1 MAKKN
6 ISKVLNSG
14 SPTQRMKLLAEDIAR
29 GKFNKERVLSDA
41 EFNALSDSFK
51 KPQEIRVYNKYSQAD
66 RTVTNGI
73 MNLQGLK
80 YEVLMHY
87 SNLRGYI
94 LVWQTMEEAEL
105 LANGIL
111 NETKDLEERK
121 RIAEVGKKGVS
132 LLFAELE
139 TDQEG
144 YLDIQIDFDKDRP
157 TLSKE
162 RDPDREKR
170 ITLWGVMNNVK
181 AQAIKKATEF
191 SSWRQAI
198 LDYMDEENF
207 NIKTYKEILDQFAQE
222 VYSPI
227 IQWHKYNPD
236 VKEFISPELPHKRA
250 DNLKDYYSILPKL
263 SDIAEVDEEV
273 YSWFRNYILEND

>member
-29 GKFNKERVLSDA
+29 AKFNKERLLSDA

-51 KPQEIRVYNKYSQAD
+51 KPQEVKVYNKYSLAD

-121 RIAEVGKKGVS
+121 RIAEVGKKGIS

-191 SSWRQAI
+191 TSWKRAI
-198 LDYMDEENF
+198 LDYMDEEGF
-207 NIKTYKEILDQFAQE
+207 NINTYKEILDQFAQE
-222 VYSPI
+222 IYSPP
-227 IQWHKYNPD
+227 IQWTKYNSD
-236 VKEFISPELPHKRA
+236 VNGFIPGIPHQRA
-250 DNLKDYYSILPKL
+250 DKLKEYYSILPKL
-263 SDIAEVDEEV
+263 SEIAEVDEDV
-273 YSWFRNYILEND
+273 YSWFKKTILEND

>member
-1 MAKKN
+1 
-6 ISKVLNSG
+6 
-14 SPTQRMKLLAEDIAR
+14 
-29 GKFNKERVLSDA
+29 
-41 EFNALSDSFK
+41 
-51 KPQEIRVYNKYSQAD
+51 
-66 RTVTNGI
+66 
-73 MNLQGLK
+73 
-80 YEVLMHY
+80 
-87 SNLRGYI
+87 
-94 LVWQTMEEAEL
+94 MEEAEL

-121 RIAEVGKKGVS
+121 RIAEVGKKGIS
-132 LLFAELE
+132 LLFTELE

-162 RDPDREKR
+162 VDPEREKR

>member
-6 ISKVLNSG
+6 ISKTLSSG
-14 SPTQRMKLLAEDIAR
+14 SPTQRMKLLAEDMAR
-29 GKFNKERVLSDA
+29 AKFNRERLLSDA
-41 EFNALSDSFK
+41 EFNTLSNSFH
-51 KPQEIRVYNKYSQAD
+51 KPQDIKIYNKYSRAD
-66 RTVTNGI
+66 RTVTNAI

-121 RIAEVGKKGVS
+121 RIAEVGKKGIN
-132 LLFAELE
+132 LLFMNME

-144 YLDIQIDFDKDRP
+144 YLDIQIDFDKDIP
-157 TLSKE
+157 KFSKE
-162 RDPDREKR
+162 RNPDREKQ

-191 SSWRQAI
+191 TSWKRAI
-198 LDYMDEENF
+198 LDYMDEEGF
-207 NIKTYKEILDQFAQE
+207 NIKTYKEILEQFAQE
-222 VYSPI
+222 VYAPP
-227 IQWHKYNPD
+227 IQWTKYMGD
-236 VKEFISPELPHKRA
+236 VKGFIPNIPHKRA
-250 DNLKDYYSILPKL
+250 DKLKEHYSILPKL
-263 SDIAEVDEEV
+263 SEIAEVDEEV
-273 YSWFRNYILEND
+273 YSWFRKNILENE

>member
-29 GKFNKERVLSDA
+29 GKFNKERLLSDA

-51 KPQEIRVYNKYSQAD
+51 KPQEIRVYNRYSQAD

-121 RIAEVGKKGVS
+121 RIAEVGKKGIS
-132 LLFAELE
+132 LLFTNLE

-157 TLSKE
+157 KGAKKAI
-162 RDPDREKR
+162 DPEREKR
-170 ITLWGVMNNVK
+170 ITLWGLMNNVK
-181 AQAIKKATEF
+181 AQAIQAATDF
-191 SSWRQAI
+191 TSWRKAI

-207 NIKTYKEILDQFAQE
+207 NIKTYKEILEQFAQE
-222 VYSPI
+222 VYSPP
-227 IQWHKYNPD
+227 IQWTKYDSD
-236 VKEFISPELPHKRA
+236 VTEFIPDLPRKRA
-250 DNLKDYYSILPKL
+250 DNLKGYYAILPKL
-263 SDIAEVDEEV
+263 EEITEVDEER
-273 YSWFRNYILEND
+273 YNWFRSYILENG

>member
-6 ISKVLNSG
+6 ISKVLTSG

-29 GKFNKERVLSDA
+29 AKFNKDRLLSDA
-41 EFNALSDSFK
+41 EANALSDSFK
-51 KPQEIRVYNKYSQAD
+51 KPQEIRVYNKYNQAD
-66 RTVTNGI
+66 KTVSNAI

-80 YEVLMHY
+80 FEVLMHY

-94 LVWQTMEEAEL
+94 LVWQTMEETEL
-105 LANGIL
+105 LVNGVL
-111 NETKDLEERK
+111 HETKDPKERK
-121 RIAEVGKKGVS
+121 RIAGVGKKGIS

-157 TLSKE
+157 TLSKK

-181 AQAIKKATEF
+181 ASAIKRATEF
-191 SSWRQAI
+191 TSWKRAI
-198 LDYMDEENF
+198 LDYMDEEGF
-207 NIKTYKEILDQFAQE
+207 NIKTYKEIVETFAKE
-222 VYSPI
+222 VYSPP
-227 IQWHKYNPD
+227 IQWTKYNSD
-236 VKEFISPELPHKRA
+236 VNEFIPGIPHKRA
-250 DNLKDYYSILPKL
+250 DKLKEYYSILPKL
-263 SDIAEVDEEV
+263 SEIAEVDEEE
-273 YSWFRNYILEND
+273 YSWFKKTILENE

>member
-14 SPTQRMKLLAEDIAR
+14 SPTQRMRLLAEDIAR
-29 GKFNKERVLSDA
+29 GKFNKERLLSDA

-51 KPQEIRVYNKYSQAD
+51 KPQEVKVYNKYSLAD

-121 RIAEVGKKGVS
+121 RIAEVGKKGIS
-132 LLFAELE
+132 LLFTELE

-162 RDPDREKR
+162 VDPEREKR

>member
-6 ISKVLNSG
+6 ISKVLTSG

-29 GKFNKERVLSDA
+29 AKFNKDRLLSDA
-41 EFNALSDSFK
+41 EANALSGSFK

-66 RTVTNGI
+66 KTVTNAL

-121 RIAEVGKKGVS
+121 RIAEVGKKGIS

-157 TLSKE
+157 KGHKLN
-162 RDPDREKR
+162 DPDREKR

-181 AQAIKKATEF
+181 ASAIKKATEF
-191 SSWRQAI
+191 TSWKRAI

-207 NIKTYKEILDQFAQE
+207 DVKTYKEILEQFAQE
-222 VYSPI
+222 VYAPP
-227 IQWHKYNPD
+227 IQWTKYNSD
-236 VKEFISPELPHKRA
+236 VKEFIPGLPHKRA
-250 DNLKDYYSILPKL
+250 DKLKEYYSILPKL
-263 SDIAEVDEEV
+263 SEIAEVDEDV
-273 YSWFRNYILEND
+273 YSWFKKTILENE